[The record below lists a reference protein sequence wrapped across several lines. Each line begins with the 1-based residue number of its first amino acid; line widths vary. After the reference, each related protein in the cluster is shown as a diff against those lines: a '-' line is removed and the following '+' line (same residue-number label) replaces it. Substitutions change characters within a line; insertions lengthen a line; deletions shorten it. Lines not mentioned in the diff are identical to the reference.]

1 MARISALKLEE
12 APVAS
17 RIELE
22 RQIAVHGRV
31 TNMKST
37 LAHSPVALAAL
48 MQWYSL
54 YEVVVPALGARRT
67 TLFVHAISSQTNCLI
82 CSTFFRR
89 WLIEQGE
96 NPDELVLDNR
106 DQAIVDF
113 GRQLAIDSN
122 CVSDAT
128 HACLADWLTPQQLVE
143 LTAFGG
149 LMIATNV
156 FNNAL
161 QVDLDD
167 YLQPFRR
174 SAVSTLEA
182 QEPHS

>member
-1 MARISALKLEE
+1 
-12 APVAS
+12 
-17 RIELE
+17 
-22 RQIAVHGRV
+22 
-31 TNMKST
+31 
-37 LAHSPVALAAL
+37 
-48 MQWYSL
+48 
-54 YEVVVPALGARRT
+54 LGTRRT

-89 WLIEQGE
+89 WLTEHGE
-96 NPDELVLDNR
+96 NPDELILDGR
-106 DQAIVDF
+106 DRAIVDF

-122 CVSDAT
+122 RVSDALHT
-128 HACLADWLTPQQLVE
+128 CLAAWLSPQQLVE

-161 QVDLDD
+161 QVDVDD

-174 SAVSTLEA
+174 FTSTAVET
-182 QEPHS
+182 QEPRS